1 MATKVLACHF
11 MKLVY
16 QFKLDRL
23 DCRNCSLLHFG
34 SRQCQKPDSNAR
46 IRLGKFSDSIES

>member
-16 QFKLDRL
+16 QFKLDCL

-34 SRQCQKPDSNAR
+34 SRQGSAESLTLMPE
-46 IRLGKFSDSIES
+46 SDLVSSAIP